1 MNHPKNG
8 LFLGGTK
15 NSKMKFVSTKDVIV
29 LFKYICI
36 KCPHLVFESKQ
47 ENKLA
52 NEYNKRLVISKK
64 YCHLNENHFKNGL
77 FLGGTKTRKMK
88 DAF

>member
-1 MNHPKNG
+1 MKTRKWNLCQRKMF
-8 LFLGGTK
+8 LFYL
-15 NSKMKFVSTKDVIV
+15 NIFAS
-29 LFKYICI
+29 

-52 NEYNKRLVISKK
+52 NEYNKRLVISRK
-64 YCHLNENHFKNGL
+64 YCHLKENHFKNGL